1 MPTFLFVWEMP
12 RRGDGREGQETPG
25 SRGKVRHV
33 NSNLFEVLKQI
44 EREKDIPLDT
54 LVDTIQQALLS
65 AYKKRYG
72 AGGNVRVQLDQKTGE
87 FRVYAQK
94 QVVERSTNPYTEISW
109 RDAQAVKPQIN
120 LGETLEVEATP
131 TDFGRIAAQTA
142 KQVVLQRIREAE
154 RESVFQEFA
163 GRESELVTGD
173 VQRKERRN
181 VFINLGRVEAL
192 LPPSEQVPNEFY
204 RFGDRLK
211 IYVLEVRKTSKTP
224 QVIVSRTH
232 PGLVRRLFEL
242 EVPEIREGTVEIKS
256 VAREAGQRTKIAV
269 HSRDPNV
276 DPVGACV
283 GQRGLRVQAVVDEL
297 SGEKIDIVR
306 WNEDPVQFLT
316 NALSPAQVAQVLLH
330 PDNKTATVIVNEDQQ
345 SLAIGKMGQN
355 VRLAARLTGWRIDIR
370 TQAQY
375 DEELKKQTTSDAV
388 AAEEVGVVETTE

>member
-1 MPTFLFVWEMP
+1 MNP
-12 RRGDGREGQETPG
+12 
-25 SRGKVRHV
+25 
-33 NSNLFEVLKQI
+33 NLFEVLKQI

-72 AGGNVRVQLDQKTGE
+72 AGGNVRVQLDEKTGE

-94 QVVERSTNPYTEISW
+94 QVVERSTNPHTEISW
-109 RDAQAVKPQIN
+109 RDAQAVKPEIN
-120 LGETLEVEATP
+120 LGETLEVEVTP

-154 RESVFQEFA
+154 RESVFQEFV

-192 LPPSEQVPNEFY
+192 LPPSEQVQNEFY

-269 HSRDPNV
+269 HSRDLNV

-316 NALSPAQVAQVLLH
+316 NALSPAQVAAVLLH
-330 PDNKTATVIVNEDQQ
+330 PDNKTATVIVAKDQQ

-375 DEELKKQTTSDAV
+375 DEELKKQTAPDAV